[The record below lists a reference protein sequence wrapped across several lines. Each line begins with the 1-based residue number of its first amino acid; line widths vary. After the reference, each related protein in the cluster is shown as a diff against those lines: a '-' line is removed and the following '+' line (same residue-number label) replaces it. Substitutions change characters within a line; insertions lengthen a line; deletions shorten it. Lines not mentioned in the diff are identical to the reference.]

1 MGFYLASYD
10 TEAIYPWWQI
20 GSVPYSARLYR
31 DNVRYEG
38 EPKEECL
45 AGIRAVAEVHR
56 SLGIPA
62 TFYLVGELVAHAGA
76 ELRSLL
82 DGPLFD
88 KQCHSYTHENLV
100 QIADDTNALRHE
112 IVDSKRVIEDT
123 FGSEVTGFT
132 TPGSFTDGLVGR
144 PRQLELLQEAGYLYV
159 RSVGKGPFDTSPAPL
174 TQPFWYTQDGFPSLL
189 ELGLHG
195 WHDNILSG
203 QPFVSYWPPIF
214 PWGYPS
220 TMPRTA
226 WEMYAAWAPAIAH
239 VKEKGLLTLVPCIHP
254 WSVYRVDRKA
264 LHVELMLTH
273 ARSALDCIS
282 CTDMYSRINRQR
294 SLASEKPTI
303 EKP

>member
-10 TEAIYPWWQI
+10 TEAIYPWWQL
-20 GSVPYSARLYR
+20 GSVPYSAQLYR
-31 DNVRYEG
+31 DSVRYEG
-38 EPKEECL
+38 EQKKECL
-45 AGIRAVAEVHR
+45 DGIRAVAEVHGK
-56 SLGIPA
+56 LGIPA
-62 TFYLVGELVAHAGA
+62 TFFLVGELVEHAGA
-76 ELRSLL
+76 ELRSIL

-88 KQCHSYTHENLV
+88 KQCHSYSHENLV
-100 QIADDTNALRHE
+100 QIVDDKKALRRE
-112 IVDSKRVIEDT
+112 IVDSKRLIEDT
-123 FGSEVTGFT
+123 FGSEVSGFT
-132 TPGSFTDGLVGR
+132 TPGSFTDGLVGC
-144 PRQLELLQEAGYLYV
+144 PRQLELLQEAGYRYI

-174 TQPFWYTQDGFPSLL
+174 TQPFWYTEDGFPKLL

-203 QPFVSYWPPIF
+203 QPFVTYWPPIF

-220 TMPRTA
+220 QMPRNA
-226 WEMYAAWAPAIAH
+226 WEMYAVWAPAITH
-239 VKEKGLLTLVPCIHP
+239 VKDQGLLTLVPCIHP

-273 ARSALDCIS
+273 ARSQLDCVS
-282 CTDMYSRINRQR
+282 CTDMHDRICKQR